1 MAYLKEA
8 FYPQSIEA
16 AKNICITPDSKNPH
30 KFNEET
36 RYLIK
41 FLNSRGLLQTRPEI
55 LDFGCGMGRI
65 SKHLVDL
72 GCKVVGMDFSIPM
85 LMAANAY
92 VNDPNFTPVINTPNH
107 PFTFNTKFDLIIVSF
122 VLQHVED
129 PIKEIEFIE
138 SVMKE
143 DTTLVIINEPGR
155 LVPSGLDK
163 DRYVVWSDDKIS
175 IDQEVGA
182 RLKFIDSFD
191 YYNRSDK
198 CLSLWKKK

>member
-1 MAYLKEA
+1 
-8 FYPQSIEA
+8 
-16 AKNICITPDSKNPH
+16 
-30 KFNEET
+30 
-36 RYLIK
+36 
-41 FLNSRGLLQTRPEI
+41 
-55 LDFGCGMGRI
+55 MGRI

-198 CLSLWKKK
+198 CMSLWKKK